1 MSARKRPPGA
11 RTSAGK
17 GMKPRICAV
26 SRWLVL
32 SCLTGG
38 SGTAAPVSI
47 AVISRLSHVDCEWSE
62 SSVVLS
68 RISLRR
74 ASGHEPPR
82 SLFQNRVSACL
93 GGQTGVED
101 PSALDAVAIRHR
113 VHADLTRDEGDLG
126 VLQRQR

>member
-1 MSARKRPPGA
+1 MRPVALVALTPQSWPA
-11 RTSAGK
+11 AGTD
-17 GMKPRICAV
+17 GWVESTCGFPP
-26 SRWLVL
+26 
-32 SCLTGG
+32 CLTGG